1 MRARHKKKL
10 AKVAEAAE
18 AAEAREA
25 GGGVSRFPKSFK
37 IIYVCCLF
45 IF

>member
-25 GGGVSRFPKSFK
+25 GGGRGLAFSKKF
-37 IIYVCCLF
+37 
-45 IF
+45 